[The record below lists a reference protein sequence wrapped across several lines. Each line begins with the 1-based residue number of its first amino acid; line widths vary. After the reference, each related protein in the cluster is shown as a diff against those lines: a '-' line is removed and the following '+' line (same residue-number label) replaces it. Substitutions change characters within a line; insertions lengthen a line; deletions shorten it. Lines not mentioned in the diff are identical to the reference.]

1 MTRLPV
7 QPSNGR
13 PVISVN
19 LEELKFWLSIMQ
31 EHALFIKAG
40 LPANRKE
47 AIQEAQEF
55 YRCFGALLAKAN
67 SISSDKKFA
76 ELIRQTAEKV
86 EDFYRFKRRL
96 LQVALRGELGGAL
109 YPSMLDHISRE
120 AEYFL
125 RLLESMNDCKAF
137 KLWPKTKEAS
147 FWIRLMS
154 DHSDF
159 IRQMLDP
166 SEAILIDTTEGYVG
180 EFDELFRQSID
191 FTSMLRGGN
200 GGVPAF
206 GRFLQDSRV
215 AGMRLRDFKRALHA
229 MLEEKK
235 VLSLMTPLFADHVR
249 READHFLMVL
259 AMLENDLQTSG
270 YTGTNSVIMPL
281 EEEDIEAAMSE
292 LEMQEP
298 LVQAPIVIPN
308 AAIIQANNQTAEEK
322 LASLKQKNTMINS
335 QTIAA
340 ANSQYQQSLELD
352 SDVLEELDDEEP
364 DDVLPIPTLVETK
377 PAAPNSNSKLKYKWS
392 SAWPRPLGE
401 EK

>member
-1 MTRLPV
+1 MTRPPV
-7 QPSNGR
+7 QPSDSR

-47 AIQEAQEF
+47 AIQQAQEF
-55 YRCFGALLAKAN
+55 YRIFGALLAKAAE
-67 SISSDKKFA
+67 ISSDKKFK
-76 ELIRQTAEKV
+76 ELIRQSAEKV
-86 EDFYRFKRRL
+86 EEFYRFKRRL
-96 LQVALRGELGGAL
+96 LQIALRGELGGTL
-109 YPSMLDHISRE
+109 YPSLLDHVSRE

-137 KLWPKTKEAS
+137 RLWPKTKEVS

-166 SEAILIDTTEGYVG
+166 SEVILIETTEGFTS
-180 EFDELFRQSID
+180 EFDGLFRQSVD
-191 FTSMLRGGN
+191 FSSMLRGAT

-215 AGMRLRDFKRALHA
+215 AGMRLRDFKRALHC

-235 VLSLMTPLFADHVR
+235 VLGLMSPLFADHVR
-249 READHFLMVL
+249 READHFLMIT
-259 AMLENDLQTSG
+259 AMLENDMQTSG
-270 YTGTNSVIMPL
+270 YTGANSVIMPMA
-281 EEEDIEAAMSE
+281 EEDIEEAMVDME
-292 LEMQEP
+292 VGEP
-298 LVQAPIVIPN
+298 ENQATVVMPSTSTVI
-308 AAIIQANNQTAEEK
+308 ANNLAEAK
-322 LASLKQKNTMINS
+322 LAALKQKAM
-335 QTIAA
+335 QTDCETP
-340 ANSQYQQSLELD
+340 QYQQNIGFD
-352 SDVLEELDDEEP
+352 SEVLEEIDDDE
-364 DDVLPIPTLVETK
+364 PIMASV
-377 PAAPNSNSKLKYKWS
+377 AAPVNTPNSSSKSKYTWS
-392 SAWPRPLGE
+392 TAWPRPLGE

>member
-40 LPANRKE
+40 LPVNRKE

-67 SISSDKKFA
+67 TISSDKKFA
-76 ELIRQTAEKV
+76 ELIRQSAEKV

-96 LQVALRGELGGAL
+96 LQVAMRGELGGAL
-109 YPSMLDHISRE
+109 YPSMLDHLSRE

-137 KLWPKTKEAS
+137 RLWPKTKEAS

-166 SEAILIDTTEGYVG
+166 SEAILIDTTEGFSG

-191 FTSMLRGGN
+191 FTSMLRSAN

-215 AGMRLRDFKRALHA
+215 AGMRLRDFKRALHT

-235 VLSLMTPLFADHVR
+235 VLSLMTPLFADHIR

-270 YTGTNSVIMPL
+270 DKGTNSVVMPL
-281 EEEDIEAAMSE
+281 AEEDIEDAMLE
-292 LEMQEP
+292 LEVQEP
-298 LVQAPIVIPN
+298 LTQASMVIPN
-308 AAIIQANNQTAEEK
+308 ATIQANNQAAEVK
-322 LASLKQKNTMINS
+322 LAALKQKSTMVNS

-340 ANSQYQQSLELD
+340 TNSQFQQELD
-352 SDVLEELDDEEP
+352 SEVLEELDDEEP
-364 DDVLPIPTLVETK
+364 IGVLPAPALVTTNPIATN
-377 PAAPNSNSKLKYKWS
+377 PASKLKYKWS

-401 EK
+401 D